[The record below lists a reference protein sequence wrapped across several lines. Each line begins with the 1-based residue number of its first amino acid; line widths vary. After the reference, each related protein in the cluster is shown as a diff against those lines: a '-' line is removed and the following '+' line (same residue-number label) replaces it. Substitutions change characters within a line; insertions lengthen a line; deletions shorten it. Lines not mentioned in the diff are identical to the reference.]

1 MVQDKE
7 AAFACDCD
15 DRIASWCI
23 GIQHDDLLA
32 DAHCRHCVPGCV
44 GAIEYI
50 LHGRIR
56 MGSAYLAH
64 QGTPELAPGKQRGT
78 ALRQERH
85 RKTEGESLMRFRKIA
100 HDHRSIEVRRA

>member
-1 MVQDKE
+1 MI
-7 AAFACDCD
+7 CWPM
-15 DRIASWCI
+15 RIA
-23 GIQHDDLLA
+23 A
-32 DAHCRHCVPGCV
+32 TVYPDASAQSR
-44 GAIEYI
+44 YI